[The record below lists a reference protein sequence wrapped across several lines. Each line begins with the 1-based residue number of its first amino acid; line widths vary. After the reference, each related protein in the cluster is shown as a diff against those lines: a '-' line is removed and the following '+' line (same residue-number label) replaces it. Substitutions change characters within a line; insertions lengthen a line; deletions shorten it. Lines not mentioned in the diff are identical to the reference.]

1 MEARSAMHFPGFI
14 WRYETKKNQFIKLSE
29 SIYFQTQSDD
39 ETNIIPNN
47 KCANEHMYYMK
58 NRKNNLR
65 IEKTKDHDTIVEFR
79 LLFHVCPFKV
89 VTAKFIWNP

>member
-1 MEARSAMHFPGFI
+1 ML
-14 WRYETKKNQFIKLSE
+14 WRRDPLYIFQGSFDDMRQKKNQFIKLSE

-47 KCANEHMYYMK
+47 KCTNEHMYYMK

-65 IEKTKDHDTIVEFR
+65 IEKTKDHDTIVEFSQ
-79 LLFHVCPFKV
+79 
-89 VTAKFIWNP
+89 AFISCMSI